1 MNESIWMGPEQLEQ
15 IARSLNS
22 AKPIEAHLT
31 PYRAYTLVGLL
42 QLALRHPLMQD
53 GRPSAQIAREMAIGL
68 TGELGKIDPLIA
80 RSLEAGWDESN
91 DMTDAEATT
100 LYEPRADYIS
110 HAPYGPSAE
119 DENVIIG
126 CASLLQERSLIE
138 GKPLILIASD
148 RIEITDG
155 LIADPHIDDG
165 AQGITIAVACNGSE
179 ARTIAEE
186 VYKVLCNMELSAY
199 PEAQADE

>member
-1 MNESIWMGPEQLEQ
+1 MNEPIWMGPEQLKR
-15 IARSLNS
+15 IAQVMDN
-22 AKPIEAHLT
+22 AGPIEAHLT

-42 QLALRHPLMQD
+42 QLALRHPLMHD
-53 GRPSAQIAREMAIGL
+53 DRPSAQIAREMAIGL
-68 TGELGKIDPLIA
+68 TAELGKIDPLIA
-80 RSLEAGWDESN
+80 QSLEAGWDQAN
-91 DMTDAEATT
+91 DMTDAEATA
-100 LYEPRADYIS
+100 LYGPRADYINPET
-110 HAPYGPSAE
+110 HGPSAE
-119 DENVIIG
+119 DEHMIIG

-148 RIEITDG
+148 RIELTDG

-179 ARTIAEE
+179 ARAIAEE

>member
-1 MNESIWMGPEQLEQ
+1 MNEPIWMGPEQLKR
-15 IARSLNS
+15 IAQVMDN
-22 AKPIEAHLT
+22 AGPIQAHLT

-42 QLALRHPLMQD
+42 QLALRHPLMHD
-53 GRPSAQIAREMAIGL
+53 DRPSAQIAREMAIGL

-80 RSLEAGWDESN
+80 HSLEAGWDQAN
-91 DMTDAEATT
+91 DMTDAEATA
-100 LYEPRADYIS
+100 LYGPRADY
-110 HAPYGPSAE
+110 AQPPVE
-119 DENVIIG
+119 DEHMIIG

-155 LIADPHIDDG
+155 LIADPDINDG

-199 PEAQADE
+199 PENQESA